1 MVPSVIAPEISME
14 NFAAKK
20 AAARERA
27 KLKKQELDTMEVS
40 FARLP
45 SLTPRTFN
53 NTGTVFYDTG
63 PLKGRRKPKPPAGRK
78 VTPACPLVL
87 CRNGALLKKA
97 AQCGQGRRGRQSQ
110 TARPSTSG
118 AWLPDAKLRRPAAV
132 VRTEYFTYRV

>member
-1 MVPSVIAPEISME
+1 MVPTVIAPEISME

-27 KLKKQELDTMEVS
+27 KLKKKELDTMEVS

-78 VTPACPLVL
+78 VTPARPLQGEMVP
-87 CRNGALLKKA
+87 AEKA
-97 AQCGQGRRGRQSQ
+97 AAVRPQGRRGRQSQ